1 MKETLI
7 ILLILMLPT
16 CCLGIENEKRIFTT
30 CEVQKEAYVRI
41 EPYNSKGK
49 GILKSQPTSFKI
61 DEKPTGETYSLVL
74 EERNNEKFINL
85 YYKSKLSPH
94 FNWDTKSLENID
106 GTKFLII
113 ANDDDPQNLVLKTV
127 STKFNL
133 EQTYYF
139 NLDKKGNGFMSMV
152 STRYN
157 SFLDSINSQYLIFC
171 TCKGFNQK

>member
-1 MKETLI
+1 MKERLI
-7 ILLILMLPT
+7 ILLILILPLS
-16 CCLGIENEKRIFTT
+16 CFGNENTKRTFTT
-30 CEVQKEAYVRI
+30 CEVQKAAYVSI

-49 GILKSQPTSFKI
+49 GILKSKSTSFKI
-61 DEKPTGETYSLVL
+61 DNSTGETYSLVL
-74 EERNNEKFINL
+74 EKRNNEEFINL
-85 YYKSKLSPH
+85 YYESKLSPH

-106 GTKFLII
+106 GTELIII
-113 ANDDDPQNLVLKTV
+113 ANDDNPQNLVLKTV

-152 STRYN
+152 STRWN

-171 TCKGFNQK
+171 TCKGLK

>member
-1 MKETLI
+1 MKRIL
-7 ILLILMLPT
+7 ILLLIQILPT
-16 CCLGIENEKRIFTT
+16 YCLGSENKKLPYTY
-30 CEVQKEAYVRI
+30 CEVQKTAYVRI

-49 GILKSQPTSFKI
+49 GILKSQPTNFTI

-74 EERNNEKFINL
+74 EKRNNQRFINL
-85 YYKSKLSPH
+85 YYKSKVNPS
-94 FNWDTKSLENID
+94 FNWDTKSLENTD

-113 ANDDDPQNLVLKTV
+113 DNDDDPQNLVLKTV
-127 STKFNL
+127 CTKFNN

-152 STRYN
+152 STRWN

-171 TCKGFNQK
+171 TCKGLK